1 MKKRDRNKKDSSEVY
16 QFLETKKLL
25 GDKVSVWQDK
35 GHKNNVITIRREEK
49 RYSITVDSTLPVDEV
64 WKEVCFEINK
74 ADESD
79 VI

>member
-1 MKKRDRNKKDSSEVY
+1 MKKKDKNKRESSVVY
-16 QFLETKKLL
+16 EFLKTKTLL

-64 WKEVCFEINK
+64 WKEVCQEIKK
-74 ADESD
+74 ADGSD
-79 VI
+79 A